1 MSSTK
6 FLEAQKIED
15 ARNAQYGEDRWRLG
29 GGIDGKDPSKVGGLV
44 DQRYA
49 LDGGKTRDADGT
61 IDRVRDPPKELLPFL
76 YAVKM
81 QCSSYNIS
89 IDQVFEAAG
98 GTAYGVIP
106 ATKFQSAL
114 VVTFQRLHIK
124 QELLAAIAEA
134 YGTGYQAP
142 EGSKRSIGARFEAVA
157 WKDFCEDVNKAVDV
171 SGRELNIVGGPPA
184 LDLLVPDGKDP
195 YAQHPM

>member
-1 MSSTK
+1 MSK
-6 FLEAQKIED
+6 FLEAQRIEE
-15 ARNAQYGEDRWRLG
+15 ARSEQYGEDRWRLG
-29 GGIDGKDPSKVGGLV
+29 GGIDGKDPGKVGGLV
-44 DQRYA
+44 DEKYA

-61 IDRVRDPPKELLPFL
+61 IDRVRDPPPELLPFL

-81 QCSSYNIS
+81 QCSAYNIS

-114 VVTFQRLHIK
+114 VVTFHRLEIK
-124 QELLAAIAEA
+124 EELLYQIATA
-134 YGTGYQAP
+134 YGTGYEAP
-142 EGSKRSIGARFEAVA
+142 EGSKRAIAARFEAVA

-171 SGRELNIVGGPPA
+171 SGRDVNIIGGPPA
-184 LDLLVPDGKDP
+184 LALLTPDGRDP
-195 YAQHPM
+195 YARLPL